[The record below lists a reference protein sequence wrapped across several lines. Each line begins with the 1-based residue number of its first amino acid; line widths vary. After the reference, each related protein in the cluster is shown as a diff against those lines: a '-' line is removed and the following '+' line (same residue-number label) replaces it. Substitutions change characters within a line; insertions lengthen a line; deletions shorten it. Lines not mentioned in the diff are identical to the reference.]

1 MNASRCFDKTRFASR
16 YLKDH
21 LMEQLGA
28 LPLEGN
34 SNMEGDERAWVHAAQ
49 ADATRF
55 NVLYHM
61 YVDRVYRYL
70 LARTSSAEDAA
81 DLTQQ
86 VFLQALDALP
96 KYRERSLPFAAWLFR
111 IARNVTIDA
120 HRRQQSTLGWDAV
133 PPSLQHAEAIDPEAA
148 ALHEESLAH
157 LRALLVQLD
166 ASKRELLAL
175 RFAAGLSSRQI
186 AAVVGKR
193 EAAVKKQLSRT
204 IHMLKE
210 QYHEE

>member
-1 MNASRCFDKTRFASR
+1 
-16 YLKDH
+16 
-21 LMEQLGA
+21 MEQLGA

-55 NVLYHM
+55 TVLYHM

-81 DLTQQ
+81 DLMQQ
-86 VFLQALDALP
+86 VFLQALDALS

-111 IARNVTIDA
+111 IARNVAIDA
-120 HRRQQSTLGWDAV
+120 HRRRQSTLGWDAV
-133 PPSLQHAEAIDPEAA
+133 PL
-148 ALHEESLAH
+148 
-157 LRALLVQLD
+157 
-166 ASKRELLAL
+166 
-175 RFAAGLSSRQI
+175 AAGLSSRQI

-193 EAAVKKQLSRT
+193 EVAVKKQLSRT